1 MHQET
6 VFCLQKEDG
15 EVELKASC
23 KKYEKAE
30 ESGIGRIKKGKPDDE
45 LG

>member
-1 MHQET
+1 MFTE
-6 VFCLQKEDG
+6 KEDG

-30 ESGIGRIKKGKPDDE
+30 ESGIGLIKKGKPDDE
-45 LG
+45 LGVENRK